1 MQTVM
6 FFSLLTSS
14 PPSSCQR
21 NRGVTDRG
29 SVCFLLCTPKNTST
43 FLFCGNTGITPGYWE
58 VHTQMLMLVSVGK
71 DMSQCHNTSWS
82 VLSLSLIYTN
92 TC

>member
-6 FFSLLTSS
+6 LFSLLTPS

-29 SVCFLLCTPKNTST
+29 SVCFLLCTLKNTST
-43 FLFCGNTGITPGYWE
+43 FLFCGNTGISPGYWE
-58 VHTQMLMLVSVGK
+58 VHTQMLMLVSVRKGIVTIHH
-71 DMSQCHNTSWS
+71 CS
-82 VLSLSLIYTN
+82 VLSMSLIYTN